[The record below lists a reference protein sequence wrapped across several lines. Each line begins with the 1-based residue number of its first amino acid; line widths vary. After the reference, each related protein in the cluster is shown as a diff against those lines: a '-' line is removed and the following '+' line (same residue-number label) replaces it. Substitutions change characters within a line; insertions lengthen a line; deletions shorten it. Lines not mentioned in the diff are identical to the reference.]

1 MSKGYVVANIR
12 VKDQEKFQQ
21 FSGMAGPAIKKYGGK
36 VLARGP
42 DADRL
47 EGNVSGIV
55 MMIEFESKEAANT
68 FYYSEEYQAA
78 KAVRE
83 ECSDTDFM
91 IIEVCLIRS
100 NTQSYSSTSLRPPMD
115 THFHIH
121 DLLRWSSILQ

>member
-1 MSKGYVVANIR
+1 MAIGGYTMYKGYVVANIR

-68 FYYSEEYQAA
+68 FYYSEDYQAA

-83 ECSDTDFM
+83 ACSDTDFM
-91 IIEVCLIRS
+91 IIEGV
-100 NTQSYSSTSLRPPMD
+100 PE
-115 THFHIH
+115 
-121 DLLRWSSILQ
+121 

>member
-55 MMIEFESKEAANT
+55 MMIEFDSLSAARK
-68 FYYSEEYQAA
+68 FYLSDEYQTA
-78 KAVRE
+78 KAIRDA
-83 ECSDTDFM
+83 CSEADLM
-91 IIEVCLIRS
+91 LIEG
-100 NTQSYSSTSLRPPMD
+100 TQ
-115 THFHIH
+115 
-121 DLLRWSSILQ
+121 

>member
-12 VKDQEKFQQ
+12 VKDQEKFKQ
-21 FSGMAGPAIKKYGGK
+21 FSGMAGPAIKRYGGK

-47 EGNVSGIV
+47 EGDLSGIV
-55 MMIEFESKEAANT
+55 MLIEFESKEAANT

-83 ECSDTDFM
+83 ACSDTDFM
-91 IIEVCLIRS
+91 IIEGVS
-100 NTQSYSSTSLRPPMD
+100 E
-115 THFHIH
+115 
-121 DLLRWSSILQ
+121 

>member
-12 VKDQEKFQQ
+12 VEDEEKFKQ

-47 EGNVSGIV
+47 EGDLSGIV
-55 MMIEFESKEAANT
+55 MLIEFESKEVANT

-83 ECSDTDFM
+83 ACSDTDFM
-91 IIEVCLIRS
+91 IIEGVS
-100 NTQSYSSTSLRPPMD
+100 E
-115 THFHIH
+115 
-121 DLLRWSSILQ
+121 

>member
-55 MMIEFESKEAANT
+55 MMIEFESKQAAET
-68 FYYSEEYQAA
+68 FYFSDEYQAA

-83 ECSDTDFM
+83 TCSDTDLM
-91 IIEVCLIRS
+91 IIEGAE
-100 NTQSYSSTSLRPPMD
+100 
-115 THFHIH
+115 
-121 DLLRWSSILQ
+121 

>member
-12 VKDQEKFQQ
+12 VEDQEKFKQ

-47 EGNVSGIV
+47 EGDLSGIV
-55 MMIEFESKEAANT
+55 MLIEFESKEAANT
-68 FYYSEEYQAA
+68 FYYSEEYQTA

-83 ECSDTDFM
+83 ACSDTDFM
-91 IIEVCLIRS
+91 IIEGVS
-100 NTQSYSSTSLRPPMD
+100 E
-115 THFHIH
+115 
-121 DLLRWSSILQ
+121 

>member
-1 MSKGYVVANIR
+1 MTIGVYTMSKGYVVANIR

-21 FSGMAGPAIKKYGGK
+21 FAGMAGPAIKKYGGK

-42 DADRL
+42 EADRL
-47 EGNVSGIV
+47 EGDVSGIV

-83 ECSDTDFM
+83 ACSDTDFM
-91 IIEVCLIRS
+91 IIEGL
-100 NTQSYSSTSLRPPMD
+100 PE
-115 THFHIH
+115 
-121 DLLRWSSILQ
+121 

>member
-1 MSKGYVVANIR
+1 MSKGYIVANIR

-47 EGNVSGIV
+47 EGNVSGVV

-68 FYYSEEYQAA
+68 FYYSQEYQAA

-91 IIEVCLIRS
+91 IIEGV
-100 NTQSYSSTSLRPPMD
+100 PD
-115 THFHIH
+115 
-121 DLLRWSSILQ
+121 

>member
-12 VKDQEKFQQ
+12 VEDQEKFKQ

-47 EGNVSGIV
+47 EGNLSGIV
-55 MMIEFESKEAANT
+55 MLIEFESKEAANT

-83 ECSDTDFM
+83 ACSDTDFM
-91 IIEVCLIRS
+91 IIEGVS
-100 NTQSYSSTSLRPPMD
+100 E
-115 THFHIH
+115 
-121 DLLRWSSILQ
+121 

>member
-12 VKDQEKFQQ
+12 VKDQEKFKE
-21 FSGMAGPAIKKYGGK
+21 FSGMAGPAITKYGGK

-47 EGNVSGIV
+47 EGDVSGIV
-55 MMIEFESKEAANT
+55 MLIEFKSKEAANT

-83 ECSDTDFM
+83 ACSDTDFM
-91 IIEVCLIRS
+91 IIEGLS
-100 NTQSYSSTSLRPPMD
+100 D
-115 THFHIH
+115 
-121 DLLRWSSILQ
+121 

>member
-47 EGNVSGIV
+47 EGNVSGVV
-55 MMIEFESKEAANT
+55 MMIEFETKASATK
-68 FYYSEEYQAA
+68 FYYSDEYQAA

-83 ECSDTDFM
+83 ACSDTDFM
-91 IIEVCLIRS
+91 IIEGV
-100 NTQSYSSTSLRPPMD
+100 PD
-115 THFHIH
+115 
-121 DLLRWSSILQ
+121 

>member
-12 VKDQEKFQQ
+12 VTDQDKFQE
-21 FSGMAGPAIKKYGGK
+21 FSGMAGPAIKKYGGI

-47 EGNVSGIV
+47 EGDVSGIV
-55 MMIEFESKEAANT
+55 MMIEFESKEAAYT
-68 FYYSEEYQAA
+68 FYHSEEYQAA

-91 IIEVCLIRS
+91 IIECVS
-100 NTQSYSSTSLRPPMD
+100 K
-115 THFHIH
+115 
-121 DLLRWSSILQ
+121 